1 MINRTRSCI
10 SKSFL
15 NIVLCFKQTFKIA
28 IFVAPQKWNFNAK
41 EKNEERKKER
51 KKERKRE

>member
-1 MINRTRSCI
+1 MHC
-10 SKSFL
+10 KKFL
-15 NIVLCFKQTFKIA
+15 KLFKQTFKIA
-28 IFVAPQKWNFNAK
+28 IFVAPQKLNFNGK